1 MAFENFREYKYHFTN
16 CTGLYGMLKD
26 YSTNNPF
33 LTMWATHSAFMND
46 SSEYEYGKEMCMKVL
61 KLYEERTKIPQKKS
75 IFNDGEKR
83 IEDFL
88 TNDAPFLISLSSNI
102 ESAAMWGMYS
112 SNGSGIALKFDIA
125 TLQKH
130 SLLKRND
137 SIEPTS
143 CIYCK
148 NADEILKK
156 HEAYIGVLYS
166 AIAHY
171 YKLDN
176 EDTIHKVLLYDIAS
190 QIKHNSFEYE
200 DEHRIVV
207 YKKNQN
213 LQFRIRNNIIIPYI
227 EVKVPIEALKG
238 IIVGPTANYDYI
250 KKSLDMFIDNLGD
263 SPMMTPLSNFID
275 IKKSSIPY
283 RG

>member
-1 MAFENFREYKYHFTN
+1 MAFENFREYKYHFTS
-16 CTGLYGMLKD
+16 CAGLYGMLKD
-26 YSTNNPF
+26 YSMDNPY
-33 LTMWATHSAFMND
+33 LTMWATHSSFMND
-46 SSEYEYGKEMCMKVL
+46 SSEYEYGKEMCIKVL
-61 KLYEERTKIPQKKS
+61 KLYEKQAKVPSDKS
-75 IFNDGEKR
+75 IFKLGKKR

-88 TNDAPFLISLSSNI
+88 LNDAPFLISLTGNI
-102 ESAAMWGMYS
+102 ESAAMWSMYS
-112 SNGSGIALKFDIA
+112 SGGSGIALKFDVA

-130 SLLKRND
+130 YLLNGKN

-148 NADEILKK
+148 KANDILTK
-156 HEAYIGVLYS
+156 HGAYIDLLYKTIWS
-166 AIAHY
+166 FY
-171 YKLDN
+171 NSEDDDN
-176 EDTIHKVLLYDIAS
+176 FPEVLLFDIAS

-207 YKKNQN
+207 SKDNRKVLY
-213 LQFRIRNNIIIPYI
+213 RVRDNIIIPYV

-250 KKSLDMFIDNLGD
+250 KKSIEMYIESLDWDPMFQK
-263 SPMMTPLSNFID
+263 LSINIQ
-275 IKKSSIPY
+275 KSEVPY